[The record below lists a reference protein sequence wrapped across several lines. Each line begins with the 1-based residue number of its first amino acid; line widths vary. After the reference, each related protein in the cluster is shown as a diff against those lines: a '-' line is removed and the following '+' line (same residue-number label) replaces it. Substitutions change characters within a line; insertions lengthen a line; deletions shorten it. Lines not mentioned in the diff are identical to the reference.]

1 MAYGNEVTVV
11 AVGGLK
17 LCLIGV
23 KGEELE
29 IRVQKWW
36 PKWSVTVNQPRSL
49 EQRKRVGWQAG
60 SLCRPVTSNVV
71 IPAL

>member
-11 AVGGLK
+11 AVGSLR
-17 LCLIGV
+17 LCFIGV

-36 PKWSVTVNQPRSL
+36 PKWSVTVNQPRSP
-49 EQRKRVGWQAG
+49 EQRKRVAWQAG
-60 SLCRPVTSNVV
+60 SLCSPVTSNVV